1 MADNTTDAGGRPPS
15 GIDELGQNFSRLVRL
30 GWGTV
35 LIPWL
40 VIAAVDLLFVLAS
53 VALIWGWSTTEALP
67 AGGVEAVLLQG
78 ISALEIAVVLT
89 LRVLLLK
96 ALRDLAM
103 LGPSA
108 VGSLGRVLKGI
119 LPRVGPTF
127 LVSITVGAIV
137 TVGLALCV
145 LPGLVALYFLA
156 FAPYLVAVG
165 QSRVGESLVRSATM
179 ARRHVVL
186 LLTGFAVAAVF
197 AGVMGCSLGA
207 SAAMLQGSAG
217 VAGGLLVGWVLNT
230 VLGYLAWLWWGAVYI
245 TAEQRDQA
253 WRIRKSAIRVVR
265 EPEVAPS
272 TDTPGP
278 EPTPDE

>member
-1 MADNTTDAGGRPPS
+1 MVARPPT

-35 LIPWL
+35 LVPWL
-40 VIAAVDLLFVLAS
+40 AIAAIDFIFVAAS
-53 VALIWGWSTTEALP
+53 AALIWGQEGSDPLP
-67 AGGVEAVLLQG
+67 AGGPQAVILQS
-78 ISALEIAVVLT
+78 ISAVEIAVVLT
-89 LRVLLLK
+89 LRVLLFR

-103 LGPSA
+103 LGPSS
-108 VGSLGRVLKGI
+108 VMSLREVVRGMLS
-119 LPRVGPTF
+119 RVGPTF
-127 LVSITVGAIV
+127 LVNILVGAIV
-137 TVGLALCV
+137 SIGLALCV

-165 QSRVGESLVRSATM
+165 QSGVLDALTRSATM
-179 ARRHVVL
+179 ARRHVAL

-197 AGVMGCSLGA
+197 AGMMGCSLGA
-207 SAAMLQGSAG
+207 SAAVIQGSAG

-253 WRIRKSAIRVVR
+253 WRIRKSAVSGS
-265 EPEVAPS
+265 EPLAEGKNEGSADDEPL
-272 TDTPGP
+272 PGV
-278 EPTPDE
+278 TKDER